1 MEPQRYRTNVM
12 PVNTANRIPLQM
24 SNNCLVASI
33 QIDLTADV
41 LEQFRKDLLTQLQA
55 KNARGIILDLSG
67 IEVMDLS
74 DFDNILST
82 ISMAKVMGVSSVVCG
97 MRPGVVAS
105 VVLLGADTDK
115 ICAARDLDMAFALL
129 NASEENEKS
138 HKRSGDAEIA
148 PDSHS

>member
-1 MEPQRYRTNVM
+1 M
-12 PVNTANRIPLQM
+12 PVSTANRIPLQM

-41 LEQFRKDLLTQLQA
+41 LKQFREDLLTQLQA
-55 KNARGIILDLSG
+55 EHARGIILDLSG

-74 DFDNILST
+74 DFENIRST

-105 VVLLGADTDK
+105 IVLLGADTDE
-115 ICAARDLDMAFALL
+115 IRATRDLDMAFELL
-129 NASEENEKS
+129 NMSETNEK
-138 HKRSGDAEIA
+138 KRKRGGDATIA
-148 PDSHS
+148 SDYHS

>member
-1 MEPQRYRTNVM
+1 M
-12 PVNTANRIPLQM
+12 PVSTANRIPLQM

-41 LEQFRKDLLTQLQA
+41 LKQFREDLLTQLQA
-55 KNARGIILDLSG
+55 EHARGIILDLSG

-74 DFDNILST
+74 DFENIRST

-105 VVLLGADTDK
+105 VVLLGADTNE
-115 ICAARDLDMAFALL
+115 IRAARDLDMAFELL
-129 NASEENEKS
+129 NMSETNEK
-138 HKRSGDAEIA
+138 KRKRGGDAKIA
-148 PDSHS
+148 SDYHS

>member
-1 MEPQRYRTNVM
+1 
-12 PVNTANRIPLQM
+12 M

-41 LEQFRKDLLTQLQA
+41 LEQFREDLLTQLQA
-55 KNARGIILDLSG
+55 QHARGIILDLSG

-74 DFDNILST
+74 DFENIRST

-105 VVLLGADTDK
+105 VVLLGADTDE
-115 ICAARDLDMAFALL
+115 IRAARDLDMAFELL
-129 NASEENEKS
+129 NVSEANEKER
-138 HKRSGDAEIA
+138 KRGGDAKIA
-148 PDSHS
+148 SDYHS